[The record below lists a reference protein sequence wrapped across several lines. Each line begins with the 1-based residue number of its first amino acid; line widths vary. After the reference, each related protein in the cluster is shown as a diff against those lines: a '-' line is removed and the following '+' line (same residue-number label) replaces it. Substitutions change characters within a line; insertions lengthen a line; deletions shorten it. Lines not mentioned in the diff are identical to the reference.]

1 MSIKSE
7 VKLYGAELSLG
18 ESIREICPL
27 CGGGTSS
34 EKSLVITRDD
44 SGGLVY
50 VCHRASC
57 GSKGST
63 IYKGGSGLP
72 SLKPEKKVRKTFDGV
87 TVPLSDSLRERL
99 FNMWGVTDAEYWY
112 WTKDYGG
119 RLAMSIRSPK
129 YTHRG
134 WVLRDIQGRSA
145 LKALMYL
152 DEDEESLS
160 WYKTHADKGT
170 VLVEDIPS
178 AVRASE
184 YVNSVALLG
193 TGVGL
198 NKASEIAEY
207 APRPLI
213 VALDQDATVTSFRLA
228 QRYAAL
234 WGDVRIQMLQKDI
247 KDMEEKDVCQLLKR

>member
-1 MSIKSE
+1 MSIQSE
-7 VKLYGAELSLG
+7 VKLYGADLCLG

-27 CGGGTSS
+27 CGGGSSS

-63 IYKGGSGLP
+63 NYKGGAGLP
-72 SLKPEKKVRKTFDGV
+72 SLKPEKKVRKTFNGV

-99 FNMWGVTDAEYWY
+99 FNMWGVTDVKHWY
-112 WTKDYGG
+112 WTKDLGG

-134 WVLRDIQGRSA
+134 WVMRDIQGRSA
-145 LKALMYL
+145 IKALTYL
-152 DEDEESLS
+152 DEKEESLS
-160 WYKTHADKGT
+160 WYKNSKSDAGT
-170 VLVEDIPS
+170 ILVEDIPS
-178 AVRASE
+178 AVRASK
-184 YVNSVALLG
+184 YASSIALLG
-193 TGVGL
+193 TGLGL
-198 NKASEIAEY
+198 DKAAEIEQY
-207 APRPLI
+207 ATRPII
-213 VALDQDATVTSFRLA
+213 VALDQDASVTSFRIA
-228 QRYAAL
+228 MRYAAL

-247 KDMEEKDVCQLLKR
+247 KDMKEKDIERLFK